1 MDYIREAE
9 KYLSNYKRLEKAIEN
24 LSFELSK
31 TNMMRTSNNIT
42 QQFEPTGIRSSRNDM
57 DAEMQLLQWT
67 QLKAM
72 QTETQE
78 ELNNID
84 YNLKYISLDAG
95 CEFYGKL
102 LRMWYID
109 KADVLT
115 ISQEIGYSKPQVYRK
130 KYEAIKALSIQLFG
144 KRALAAI

>member
-1 MDYIREAE
+1 VDYIREAE

-42 QQFEPTGIRSSRNDM
+42 QQFEPTGIKSSRNDM

-84 YNLKYISLDAG
+84 YNLKYISLDSG

-109 KADVLT
+109 KTDIMA
-115 ISQEIGYSKPQVYRK
+115 ISQEVGYSKRQL
-130 KYEAIKALSIQLFG
+130 YEHKAKAIKALSIQLFG
-144 KRALAAI
+144 KRALVAI